1 MASDAEANYRYNMT
15 IKMFG
20 VAPEPAFESIDEQ
33 EFVWGQRWGCD
44 NDVGQIRVVLM
55 HRPGD
60 EMKIVDPDKTIDEIG
75 AYGDT
80 ERGWYWQS
88 DTIPPLEEMQAQ
100 HDALAKALEAEGAKV
115 VYLDGVSDGR
125 LKSCYTR
132 DSCIAV
138 KGGAIVT
145 RLAGRIRRGEE
156 LPVTRKLADIGM
168 PILRTIHGTG
178 MMEGGSFAWLN
189 AKTAV
194 VGRTIRVNDE
204 GIAQLRDV
212 LAHQGVELLVIDMC
226 GYSIH
231 IDGGFCMIDRDLA
244 LVDARQIPYW
254 FLQKLGELGIKTIET
269 NLDDNGWIINC
280 LAVSPGRIIAPE
292 GASERTLEA
301 LAKHNV
307 EIVTLPYHA
316 MQLNGGGIHCSTSP
330 LVRDQVE

>member
-1 MASDAEANYRYNMT
+1 MASDAEANHRYNMT

-20 VAPEPAFESIDEQ
+20 VAPEPAFETADEQ
-33 EFVWGQRWGCD
+33 EFVWGRRWGCD

-60 EMKIVDPDKTIDEIG
+60 EMKIVDPSKTIDEIG
-75 AYGDT
+75 AFGDPD
-80 ERGWYWQS
+80 RGWYWQS
-88 DTIPPLEEMQAQ
+88 DTIPPLNEMQAQ
-100 HDALAKALEAEGAKV
+100 HDALAKALEAEGAEV
-115 VYLDGVSDGR
+115 VYLDGVGDGR

-138 KGGAIVT
+138 KGGAVVT

-156 LPVTRKLADIGM
+156 LPVTRKLAEIGM
-168 PILRTIHGTG
+168 PILRTIHGAG

-189 AKTAV
+189 SETAV

-204 GIAQLRDV
+204 GINQLRDV

-244 LVDARQIPYW
+244 LVDAKQSPYW
-254 FLQKLGELGIKTIET
+254 FLQKLGELGIRTIET

-280 LAVSPGRIIAPE
+280 LAVRPGRIIAPE
-292 GASERTLEA
+292 GASARTLEA
-301 LAKHNV
+301 LARSNV

-316 MQLNGGGIHCSTSP
+316 MQLHGGGIHCSTSP
-330 LVRDQVE
+330 LMRDPVD